1 MCDACVIETV
11 KRRMLNRRDLLRRA
25 ALVGA
30 GAAASVTGG
39 GVLAPAARAETP
51 GRIED
56 LTHLLH
62 EGFPTFSGEQ
72 QFWMDEVRSF
82 AEHGYHSF
90 DLRMHEHMGT
100 HIDAPLHFAEE
111 THSVAEIP
119 VADLVLPLVVV
130 DIRAKAADDPD
141 AQVTP
146 DDLAAWTDA
155 HGPIPARACVA
166 LLSGW
171 AERADGD
178 GFRNADADGVMHFPG
193 FHIEAA
199 EMLLEETDA
208 VALAVDTLSLDHGPS
223 QDFAVHYA
231 WLGANRY
238 GIECVAGLDRLP
250 ASGATLIVGAPKFA
264 RATGGQARILA
275 LV

>member
-1 MCDACVIETV
+1 MCTAHIMNSV
-11 KRRMLNRRDLLRRA
+11 KNRMLSRRDLFRGSAAAAAATAAGGLIAPRA
-25 ALVGA
+25 ALAQGHERV
-30 GAAASVTGG
+30 
-39 GVLAPAARAETP
+39 
-51 GRIED
+51 ED

-72 QFWMDEVRSF
+72 EFFLDEVRSF

-100 HIDAPLHFAEE
+100 HMDAPLHFAED
-111 THSVAEIP
+111 TNSVAEIP
-119 VADLVLPLVVV
+119 VPDLVVPLAVI
-130 DIRAKAADDPD
+130 DIRAKAEEDAD

-146 DDLAAWTDA
+146 DDVRAWTAA
-155 HGPIPARACVA
+155 HGPIPPRACVA
-166 LLSGW
+166 MLSGW
-171 AERADGD
+171 AAHADSER
-178 GFRNADADGVMHFPG
+178 FRNPDETGVMHFPG

-199 EMLLEETDA
+199 ELLLEETDA
-208 VALAVDTLSLDHGPS
+208 VGIAVDTLSIDHGPS
-223 QDFAVHYA
+223 EDFAVHFA

-238 GIECVAGLDRLP
+238 GIECVANLDRLP
-250 ASGATLIVGAPKFA
+250 PAGATLIVGAPRFA